1 MREIIFKGKSIYT
14 NKWICGNLIYCLN
27 PKQYYIK
34 SGGITFDVYQD
45 SICQYTGFKDKHR
58 KYIYEGD
65 ICRNIDGVFKVK
77 WDENKGAFIME
88 FADGEELY
96 MEEMWDDTEIIGNV
110 YDNKDLLMG
119 EFLGKWYWADDGY
132 LRCKNCNQKAP
143 VVMQDDDEPMT
154 SATDYCPYCG
164 LKMQ

>member
-1 MREIIFKGKSIYT
+1 MREIIFKGKSIYE
-14 NKWICGNLIYCLN
+14 NKWVYGSLIYR
-27 PKQYYIK
+27 PISKQYCIRFDET
-34 SGGITFDVYQD
+34 IFDVCQE
-45 SICQYTGFKDKHR
+45 SICQYSGFKDKHR
-58 KYIYEGD
+58 NYIYEGD

-110 YDNKDLLMG
+110 YDNKSLAG

-143 VVMQDDDEPMT
+143 VLMQHDDEPMT
-154 SATDYCPYCG
+154 SATDYCPHCG
-164 LKMQ
+164 MRMQ